1 MGRGSPDE
9 RTRQV
14 PFEAEAPG
22 TPQPWFLR
30 RFCTR
35 AAPFV
40 PVFTAQALQDSQ
52 WHRMRGCAALNVTES
67 SMDLLCLM
75 TLAAL
80 FAITLGLA
88 STLEKL

>member
-1 MGRGSPDE
+1 
-9 RTRQV
+9 
-14 PFEAEAPG
+14 
-22 TPQPWFLR
+22 
-30 RFCTR
+30 
-35 AAPFV
+35 
-40 PVFTAQALQDSQ
+40 
-52 WHRMRGCAALNVTES
+52 MRGCAALNVTES